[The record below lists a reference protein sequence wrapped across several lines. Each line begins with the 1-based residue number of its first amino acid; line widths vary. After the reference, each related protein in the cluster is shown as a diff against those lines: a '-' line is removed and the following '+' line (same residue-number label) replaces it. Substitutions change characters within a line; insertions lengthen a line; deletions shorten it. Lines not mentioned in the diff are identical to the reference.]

1 MYKENYTN
9 PGTKI
14 YGDQIKDVNDLK
26 ITLASTVYAYSG
38 YAIKP
43 SANILDGNYV
53 LKNGID
59 YMLSYSQNINVG
71 KATVEITGKG
81 KYTGKKKMYF
91 TINQAK
97 CNLQFKN
104 AKVKN
109 SY

>member
-1 MYKENYTN
+1 M
-9 PGTKI
+9 
-14 YGDQIKDVNDLK
+14 K

-43 SANILDGNYV
+43 STNILDGNYV

-81 KYTGKKKMYF
+81 KYTGKRKC
-91 TINQAK
+91 ILPLIRPNVI
-97 CNLQFKN
+97 CNLKMQR
-104 AKVKN
+104 
-109 SY
+109 